1 MDLTKTPLWTAL
13 ITPMHTDG
21 SVDYNSLEK
30 LVRAQEEAGNGLLV
44 LGSTGEALNLDE
56 EEKDKILSFVIGLK
70 PKTPIMAGIGGINLK
85 ATLASIKKYEALT
98 GIHAYLMVTPLYA
111 KPGAR
116 GQEQWFRALMDASSR
131 PCMLY
136 NVPGRSAVAMHK
148 DAVRNLVGHKN
159 FWAIKEASG
168 SVEEFRGYRD
178 ACQNKVAL
186 YSGDDALLPDFVPN
200 GACGLVSVASNS
212 WPMATAL
219 YTKMALDHSLTHAD
233 LWRDA
238 SGALFLASNPVPVKV
253 LMHHKGMIE
262 TPVLRAP
269 LTHEDMVKSDMLFA
283 ADRNINEWL
292 MAQKK

>member
-1 MDLTKTPLWTAL
+1 MDLNNITLWTAL
-13 ITPMHTDG
+13 ITPMQNDG
-21 SVDYNSLEK
+21 NVDYASLEK
-30 LVRAQEEAGNGLLV
+30 LVRAQEQSGNGLLV

-70 PKTPIMAGIGGINLK
+70 PTTPIMAGIGGINLK
-85 ATLASIKKYEALT
+85 STLETIKKYEALK

-111 KPGAR
+111 KPGAK
-116 GQEQWFRALMDASSR
+116 GQEQWFRSLMDASSR

-136 NVPGRSAVAMHK
+136 NVPGRSAVALNK

-168 SVEEFRGYRD
+168 SVDEFKSYRD
-178 ACQNKVAL
+178 AGQEKIAL
-186 YSGDDALLPDFVPN
+186 FSGDDALLPDFVPHS
-200 GACGLVSVASNS
+200 AKGLVSVASNC
-212 WPMATAL
+212 WPVATKL
-219 YTKMALDHSLTHAD
+219 YTQQSLAQTLTHAD

-253 LMHHKGMIE
+253 LMKQKGMIE
-262 TPVLRAP
+262 TPILRAP
-269 LTHEDMVKSDMLFA
+269 LTHEDMVKEDMLFA

-292 MAQKK
+292 MAQSK